1 MTIFRIYSDKDP
13 DCFGSGSFIKDVVVI
28 ANSEEQA
35 LEIVKKRFEKDFIC
49 DFEEVNIIAFN
60 SESAKI
66 INVQYFDDIHY

>member
-13 DCFGSGSFIKDVVVI
+13 DCFGAGSFIKDVVVI

-35 LEIVKKRFEKDFIC
+35 LEIVKKRFEEDFIC